1 MKLVTAII
9 KPHRLTDVKD
19 ALVEVGVNAMTITEV
34 KGFGRQGGHTETYR
48 GAEYRIDFVPKIRLD
63 IVAGEEMVDLI
74 VNAVQRGAQTGV
86 IGDGKIWV
94 TPVDSMVRI
103 RTGDLGVDAL

>member
-9 KPHRLTDVKD
+9 KPHRLTEVKD
-19 ALVEVGVNAMTITEV
+19 ALVEVGVNAMTVTEV

-74 VNAVQRGAQTGV
+74 VNAVQQGAQTGV

-94 TPVDSMVRI
+94 TAVDSMVRI
-103 RTGDLGVDAL
+103 RTGDSGVDAV

>member
-9 KPHRLTDVKD
+9 KPHRLTEVKD
-19 ALVEVGVNAMTITEV
+19 ALVEVGVNAMTVTEV

-48 GAEYRIDFVPKIRLD
+48 GAEYRIDFVPKIRID

-74 VNAVQRGAQTGV
+74 VNAVQQGAQTGV

-103 RTGDLGVDAL
+103 RTGDSGVDAV